1 MGNRLLEGIKNLML
15 KKSSTALIVIDVQGK
30 LARIMQNADEYV
42 ANMRKL
48 IRGAKVLNIPIIWTE
63 QLPEKLGETIP
74 EIADLLDGQKPFIK
88 KEFSCWRD
96 SDIQSAL
103 KNTGATQILVSGIE
117 THVCVYQTAVDLLEA
132 EYEVQ
137 VVADAVSSRT
147 SFNRD
152 MGLDKIIL
160 NGGSQT
166 SVETAL
172 FELQEIAEGN
182 NFRELIKII
191 K

>member
-1 MGNRLLEGIKNLML
+1 ML
-15 KKSSTALIVIDVQGK
+15 NKSTTALIVIDVQGK
-30 LARIMQNADEYV
+30 LARIMHKPDDYV
-42 ANMRKL
+42 VNLQKL
-48 IRGAKVLNIPIIWTE
+48 IRGAQVMNIPILWTE

-74 EIADLLDGQKPFIK
+74 EISDLLKGKTPFIK
-88 KEFSCWRD
+88 KDFSCWRD
-96 SDIQSAL
+96 SGIKSAL
-103 KNTGATQILVSGIE
+103 KETGASQILVAGIE
-117 THVCVYQTAVDLLEA
+117 THVCVYQTAADLLED

-147 SFNRD
+147 QFNRD

-160 NGGSQT
+160 AGGFQT

-172 FELQEIAEGN
+172 FELQETAEGEE
-182 NFRELIKII
+182 FRKLIKII